1 MPEIL
6 KKRWIYVLFFS
17 LLLLILLTTFIHYS
31 IGSVIVNGQSM
42 ENSIHDGD
50 KFITSQL
57 AYKWSTPHYNDI
69 VILDASTIP
78 GHELYIKRVIG
89 LPGDVLI
96 IHNNQLYRNNQ
107 LIDEP
112 YIKERMDN
120 TDLYITVPKN
130 HLFVMGDNRNH
141 STDSR
146 IFSAI
151 DMDNDVKAVVLF
163 RIKPFRQDYN

>member
-1 MPEIL
+1 MQLVP
-6 KKRWIYVLFFS
+6 KAKWIYALFFII
-17 LLLLILLTTFIHYS
+17 LLLISMTIFIHYS
-31 IGSVIVNGQSM
+31 IGSVIVNGKSM

-57 AYKWSTPHYNDI
+57 AYKWHTPHYKDI

-89 LPGDVLI
+89 LPGDLLVI
-96 IHNNQLYRNNQ
+96 RNNQLYRNNQ

-112 YIKERMDN
+112 YIKEQMVATHLSIR
-120 TDLYITVPKN
+120 VPEN

-146 IFSAI
+146 VFNTI
-151 DMDNDVKAVVLF
+151 DLRKDVKAIVLF
-163 RIKPFRQDYN
+163 RIKPFRQDYD